1 MAHHYHSRYHFS
13 YAVSAKHHFFTSI
26 GLIAFLLILVLFV
39 LHWAVPVRLVDLQK
53 LSFIDIVVAS
63 LATLYRLTIAY
74 LLALVVA
81 VPLAIFTT
89 AHPKIEKILLPV
101 FDILQSVPAFA
112 FFPIIVLVFIKLSLF
127 DFAAIFFLFMVMLW
141 NLVFSMI
148 GGLKAIPAEI
158 HATAQVFGAKGFKAL
173 RLVTLPAIFPYIVTG
188 SLLAWGSSWTIII
201 VAEVLHNYIPGSS
214 PSQDLFG
221 LGSLLVDAA
230 YQNNN
235 LQFLAALVA
244 MILVISVMN
253 FFIWQKLLR
262 LAERFK
268 FD

>member
-74 LLALVVA
+74 LLALVVV

-89 AHPKIEKILLPV
+89 AHPKIEKILLPI
-101 FDILQSVPAFA
+101 FDILQSVPALA
-112 FFPIIVLVFIKLSLF
+112 F
-127 DFAAIFFLFMVMLW
+127 
-141 NLVFSMI
+141 
-148 GGLKAIPAEI
+148 
-158 HATAQVFGAKGFKAL
+158 
-173 RLVTLPAIFPYIVTG
+173 FPYIVTG